1 MADRTQPWIPFRPL
15 SAAQDYLPIE
25 DFGLIGDCTTA
36 ALVGRDGAVRWL
48 CLPRF
53 DSDAVFC
60 ALLDADRGG
69 RFMLGLEGAAESR
82 QMYVEDTGVLQTEI
96 RNASG
101 CIRITDACTFP
112 QGVDLGVD
120 ASHARGELLREV
132 EVLQGCARLRMEVA
146 PRGGADAEPSDGGL
160 RLHCHRFPD
169 LQLHLA
175 ASRPLGELRGQFDL
189 KAGERLCV
197 SLRWGARSQPDSGEP
212 AERIEHTVQAWRRW
226 MGTVRYDGPQRAL
239 VRRSAIT
246 LKLLD
251 YSPNGAMI
259 AAPTSSL
266 PEKIG
271 GERNWD
277 YRYTWVRDAAYSVYA
292 LRGIGLYGESDSF
305 LRWVLDVVE
314 RGERPS
320 VLYDLDG
327 NTPGPERIDSELE
340 GYRASAPVRWGN
352 AAVLQRQNDVYGE
365 ILDCAYQWGA
375 RSKPLEPRLW
385 ERLRRCVDAALR
397 EWHQPDHGI
406 WEVRTS
412 GRPFTYSA
420 ALCQVALDR
429 GVRLAERFGLPGD
442 VATWKAEAVRIRE
455 TILERAWDPH
465 RESLTEH
472 LGPGGIDASLL
483 SLPLRRVIAAD
494 HPKMV
499 ATTRAIERRLG
510 AGDGLL
516 YRYLP
521 NESPDGLPGDEGAF
535 LLCSFWL
542 VDNYAWQGRLQ
553 DAIEL
558 YDALCKRA
566 NPLGLLPEQID
577 ASTGA
582 FLGNY
587 PQAFSHV
594 GVISSGINIARLM
607 RRAGKQR

>member
-1 MADRTQPWIPFRPL
+1 MADRTQPWNPFRPL
-15 SAAQDYLPIE
+15 SGTEDYLPIE
-25 DFGLIGDCTTA
+25 DFGLVGDCTTA
-36 ALVGRDGAVRWL
+36 ALVGRDGALRWL

-60 ALLDADRGG
+60 GLLDAARGG
-69 RFMLGLEGAAESR
+69 RFALGLMGPVESR
-82 QMYVEDTGVLQTEI
+82 QLYVEDTGVLQTEI
-96 RNASG
+96 RNAAG

-112 QGVDLGVD
+112 EGVELSQD
-120 ASHARGELLREV
+120 ASHARGELLRHV
-132 EVLQGCARLRMEVA
+132 EVLHGSARLRMEVA
-146 PRGGADAEPSDGGL
+146 PRGGAHVEPCEGGL
-160 RLHCHRFPD
+160 RLRCSRFPG
-169 LQLHLA
+169 LRLHLA
-175 ASRPLGELRGQFDL
+175 ASRPLDALRQQIDL
-189 KAGERLCV
+189 NVGERFCV
-197 SLRWGARSQPDSGEP
+197 SLRWGSKQAHGIGEP

-239 VRRSAIT
+239 VRRSAVT

-327 NTPGPERIDSELE
+327 NVPGPERIDSELE

-375 RSKPLEPRLW
+375 REKPLEPRLW
-385 ERLRRCVDAALR
+385 ARLRRCIEAALR
-397 EWHQPDHGI
+397 EWDQPDHGI

-442 VATWKAEAVRIRE
+442 VPTWKAEAIRIRDA
-455 TILERAWDPH
+455 ILERAWDPQ
-465 RESLTEH
+465 RNSLTEH

-494 HPKMV
+494 HPKMA
-499 ATTRAIERRLG
+499 ATTRAIEQRLG

-521 NESPDGLPGDEGAF
+521 HESPDGLPGDEGAF

-553 DAIEL
+553 EATDL

-594 GVISSGINIARLM
+594 GVISSGINIARLS
-607 RRAGKQR
+607 RRAAR